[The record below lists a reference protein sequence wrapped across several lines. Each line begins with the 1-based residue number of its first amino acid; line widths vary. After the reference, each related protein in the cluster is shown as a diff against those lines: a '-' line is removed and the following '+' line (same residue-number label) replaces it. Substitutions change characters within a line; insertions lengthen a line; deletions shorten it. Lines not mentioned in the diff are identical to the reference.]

1 MVAVCSGKGGVGKST
16 VSVNLALALRDQGLA
31 MGLVDADLHGP
42 DIPRML
48 NLTRR
53 DDADG
58 VDVWVNPR
66 VASTRI
72 DPIARLGI
80 SIVSAQFFMGEGQ
93 AFAAPTGFA
102 AMFLNRL
109 INDVRWSDTELLI
122 VDLPPGTGDI
132 QQRLVAM
139 PGLLGVI
146 VVVTPQDVAH
156 LDARKL
162 VGMLERRQVRVLGG
176 VENMSGLDCPSCGV
190 SIELFHRVPEDRS
203 LWSSVDQLAS
213 VPFHSSITLGDQTG
227 RPVVEAEPSSPPAE
241 AFRQLATR
249 VRELTD
255 LKS

>member
-1 MVAVCSGKGGVGKST
+1 MVGVCSGKGGVGKST

-31 MGLVDADLHGP
+31 IGLVDADLHGP

-53 DDADG
+53 NDADG

-66 VASTRI
+66 VGPKRI

-80 SIVSAQFFMGEGQ
+80 SVVSAQFFMGEGQ
-93 AFAAPTGFA
+93 AFAAPAGFA

-109 INDVRWSDTELLI
+109 INDVRWSHTELLI

-139 PGLLGVI
+139 AGLLGVI

-162 VGMLERRQVRVLGG
+162 VGMLERRNVRVFGG
-176 VENMSGLDCPSCGV
+176 VENMSGLDCPSCGT
-190 SIELFHRVPEDRS
+190 SIELFHPVPEDRS
-203 LWSSVDQLAS
+203 LWHSVARLAS
-213 VPFHSSITLGDQTG
+213 VPFHAGITLGDQTG
-227 RPVVEAEPSSPPAE
+227 IPVVEAQPSSPPGE
-241 AFRQLATR
+241 AFRQLAIR
-249 VRELTD
+249 IRELVH
-255 LKS
+255 LPG